1 MDKDYKAHLQYK
13 KQIQKM
19 HGGRP
24 GGRQSTQVRGNTR
37 QGQGLLQGTSNQ
49 SYGQGEDGEAV
60 VPLEQ
65 SQPDGAIAID
75 QQQDTVPAL
84 T

>member
-19 HGGRP
+19 GSKP

-37 QGQGLLQGTSNQ
+37 QGQGLLHGTSNQ

-60 VPLEQ
+60 PLEQ

-75 QQQDTVPAL
+75 Q
-84 T
+84 